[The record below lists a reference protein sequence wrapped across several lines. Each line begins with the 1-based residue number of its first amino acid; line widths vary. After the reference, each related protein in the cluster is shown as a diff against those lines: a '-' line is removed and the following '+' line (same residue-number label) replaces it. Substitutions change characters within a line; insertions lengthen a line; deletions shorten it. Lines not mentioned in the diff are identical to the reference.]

1 MAKGTKAT
9 GTARGTRRFAAIAI
23 SRAAALFFGVYS
35 LANALARLR
44 SANPSQDLWWIDL
57 RFLPAWIGATIALIS
72 AVLLIAYALRPQVG
86 LWRRRLTVVACALLA
101 ACALQN
107 VTGFYRTWGAG
118 GFSPGVSVPFS
129 MVIATSFVLLAFGVG
144 RLKPAT
150 KGRAV
155 ADIAMVMA
163 AVLLAALFP
172 LAQIAFFGTSD
183 YRARAD
189 AAVIF
194 GAKVTADGRLSTS
207 LADRMRTGVE
217 LYTSGLVGTLVMSGG
232 VGESGADEAAAMRA
246 AALRSGVPA
255 GAILLD
261 RKGVDTDA
269 TVRNTTAMFRA
280 KGIRRVLV
288 VSQGYHLPRIKLAYR
303 AAGWDV
309 RTVPAPEGRT
319 HITQTPAF
327 IAREVP
333 AFWVYWMRSLA
344 RDVLGR

>member
-1 MAKGTKAT
+1 MSKGTKS
-9 GTARGTRRFAAIAI
+9 ARSSRGARRFAALAM
-23 SRAAALFFGVYS
+23 SRGAALFFGVYS

-44 SANPSQDLWWIDL
+44 SADPSQDLWWIDL
-57 RFLPAWIGATIALIS
+57 RFLPAWIGATITLAS
-72 AVLLIAYALRPQVG
+72 AVLLVAYALRPQASQ
-86 LWRRRLTVVACALLA
+86 WRRRLTVIACSVLA

-118 GFSPGVSVPFS
+118 GFSPGVPIPFS
-129 MVIATSFVLLAFGVG
+129 LAIAAAFVLLAFGVG
-144 RLKPAT
+144 RLKPAA
-150 KGRAV
+150 KGRAG
-155 ADIAMVMA
+155 ANIAMVLA
-163 AVLLAALFP
+163 AVLFAALFP

-183 YRARAD
+183 YRAKAD

-207 LADRMRTGVE
+207 LDDRMRTGTE
-217 LYTSGLVGTLVMSGG
+217 LYTTGLVRTLVMSGG
-232 VGESGADEAAAMRA
+232 VGESGVDEASAMRA
-246 AALRSGVPA
+246 AAVRAGVPA

-261 RKGVDTDA
+261 SEGVDTDA
-269 TVRNTTAMFRA
+269 TVRNTAAMFRA

-319 HITQTPAF
+319 HITQTPVF